1 MLLLMSTLFLFLL
14 MRVPIAISL
23 GASSMIYVLCLTD
36 YPVTIFGQNFL
47 FYLHKSS
54 LLAIP
59 FFVTAGFA
67 MGRTRLIERLFDFC
81 YELLKWMPGGVGVAT
96 MFTAMIFAAFTGSS
110 VAEATTL
117 GVIAYPSMKKRGYPD
132 GLAGAILAIG
142 GTLGILIP
150 PSWPMILYGVIV
162 DVSIGKLFMAGI
174 IPGIILGSLLTLV
187 VILYARKVR
196 IPSEPIEW
204 PLVWKTF
211 LPALPGLFMPIIVLG
226 GLYGGI
232 FTATEAGAV
241 SCAYALIYGIVMDRR
256 KFFQTLPTIVH
267 DSIKITTMVF
277 FLLGGVGLFGS
288 LLANEYIP
296 QKVTMAITSMD
307 FSPFIFLF
315 IYMLVLLVMGC
326 FVDAS
331 GMIGLTVPIVFPACM
346 AMGIDPIALCIL
358 IIVNCELGA
367 ITPPMGITLYG
378 VSSVTQVPI
387 ETILRGVIPFFI
399 VAFLF
404 LFFLLLVPSVS
415 TWLPATM
422 YKDVFGGV

>member
-14 MRVPIAISL
+14 MRVPIGICL
-23 GASSMIYVLCLTD
+23 GACSMIYVLFLTN
-36 YPVTIFGQNFL
+36 YPVTILGQNFL
-47 FYLHKSS
+47 FYMHKSS

-81 YELLKWMPGGVGVAT
+81 HELLKWLPGGAGVAT

-110 VAEATTL
+110 VASATTL
-117 GVIAYPSMKKRGYPD
+117 GVIAYPNMKKRGYPD
-132 GLAGAILAIG
+132 TLAGAIIAIG

-162 DVSIGKLFMAGI
+162 EVSIGKLFMAGI
-174 IPGIILGSLLTLV
+174 IPGIILGSLLTVV
-187 VILYARKVR
+187 VIFYAKKLRL
-196 IPSEPIEW
+196 PSEPIEW
-204 PLVWKTF
+204 RLVGKTF
-211 LPALPGLFMPIIVLG
+211 APALPGLFMPIIVLG

-232 FTATEAGAV
+232 FTPTEAGAV
-241 SCAYALIYGIVMDRR
+241 SCAYALVYGIVMDRSQ
-256 KFFQTLPTIVH
+256 FFKMLPSILH
-267 DSIKITTMVF
+267 DSMRITTMVF
-277 FLLGGVGLFGS
+277 FLLGGVGLFNGI
-288 LLANEYIP
+288 LANEYIP
-296 QKVTMAITSMD
+296 QKVAQAIIGMEL
-307 FSPFIFLF
+307 SPFFFLS
-315 IYMLVLLVMGC
+315 IYMGVLLIMGC

-331 GMIGLTVPIVFPACM
+331 GMIGLTVPIIFPACL

-378 VSSVTQVPI
+378 VSSVTKVPI
-387 ETILRGVIPFFI
+387 EIILRGVIPFFI
-399 VAFLF
+399 MVILF
-404 LFFLLLVPSVS
+404 MIFLLLVPSVS

-422 YKDVFGGV
+422 YKSVFGGV